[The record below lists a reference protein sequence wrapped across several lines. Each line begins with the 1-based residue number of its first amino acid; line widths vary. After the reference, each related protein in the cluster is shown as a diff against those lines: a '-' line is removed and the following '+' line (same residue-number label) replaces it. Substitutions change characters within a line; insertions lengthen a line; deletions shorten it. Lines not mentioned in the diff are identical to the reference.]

1 MLEGSGNRGPRSA
14 STRSDWNADNKWFI
28 CLQKPFLVN
37 PGFKILIS
45 QPLDDFAFLLFASTN
60 NFCTQ
65 FDEASADHESVYF
78 GGPIS
83 GCGKCGISNF
93 CFIVVV
99 VVSCKTMNSWHQK
112 FMQAERKKNFAVK
125 FLFYWFE
132 NCLHAFLIT
141 DFVLLRE
148 YFNMYEYIRRVYIYN
163 SSFWSPSLTRSA
175 VSRFIFAFQ
184 SAYDRRR
191 VRLIASKSE

>member
-1 MLEGSGNRGPRSA
+1 MIRVSIVRSRRIISA
-14 STRSDWNADNKWFI
+14 HSLTRR
-28 CLQKPFLVN
+28 
-37 PGFKILIS
+37 
-45 QPLDDFAFLLFASTN
+45 
-60 NFCTQ
+60 
-65 FDEASADHESVYF
+65 ADHESVDF
-78 GGPIS
+78 GGSIS

-148 YFNMYEYIRRVYIYN
+148 YFNMHEYIRRVSIYN

-175 VSRFIFAFQ
+175 F
-184 SAYDRRR
+184 YDSFSHFKARMIGKEF
-191 VRLIASKSE
+191 VWSLVTWKAIVQLNALSVEPGDESICNFLT